1 MNAIVITGPLA
12 AQWALRIANEGAYRV
27 VNTHDAFAAAHIK
40 DDERQIFLVT
50 LKNNG
55 DESVSVVKV
64 DLNDPSWLRLV
75 QDALRNSHV
84 VMVINTAWFP
94 KSWDYKVPL
103 PTTEWWKAKG
113 LEILDDLKAT
123 EEHWYFQT
131 GEKA

>member
-1 MNAIVITGPLA
+1 MNAVAITGPLA
-12 AQWALRIANEGAYRV
+12 AQWALRITNEGAYRV

-40 DDERQIFLVT
+40 DDVRQIFLVT
-50 LKNNG
+50 LKSNG
-55 DESVSVVKV
+55 VEVLKV

-75 QDALRNSHV
+75 RDALHNNLI

>member
-1 MNAIVITGPLA
+1 MSAAVITGPLA
-12 AQWALRIANEGAYRV
+12 AQWALRMTNEGAYRV

-40 DDERQIFLVT
+40 DEERKIFVIT
-50 LKNNG
+50 LKSNG
-55 DESVSVVKV
+55 VEVLKV
-64 DLNDPSWLRLV
+64 DLNVASWLRLV
-75 QDALRNSHV
+75 RDALHDNLV

-103 PTTEWWKAKG
+103 PTTEWWKAKS

-123 EEHWYFQT
+123 ENHWYFQN

>member
-40 DDERQIFLVT
+40 DDERQIFLIM
-50 LKNNG
+50 LKSNG

-64 DLNDPSWLRLV
+64 DLNDPSWL
-75 QDALRNSHV
+75 
-84 VMVINTAWFP
+84 P

-113 LEILDDLKAT
+113 LEILEDLKAT